1 MHISMNKSRFLTYLA
16 LKFPY
21 YILLKEGARRTSLSL
36 AGRSS
41 AAQSIVRML
50 LLKSAS

>member
-21 YILLKEGARRTSLSL
+21 YILLKEGARRHLL
-36 AGRSS
+36 VAGG
-41 AAQSIVRML
+41 QV
-50 LLKSAS
+50 